1 MSEVIIKDGESLEQA
16 LKKFKRITA
25 PTRRELRKR
34 EHYVKPGLAKRLKSK
49 EARIKAKK
57 YK

>member
-1 MSEVIIKDGESLEQA
+1 MAEIIIKDGESLEQV
-16 LKKFKRITA
+16 LRKFKRITA
-25 PTRRELRKR
+25 PTRKELRKR

-57 YK
+57 FK